1 MPLCRVVGDE
11 GLSVWS
17 KTGNELRLA
26 GPTRR
31 KAEDL
36 YFGDPEWKDYD
47 FTADILIEKQGEVG
61 FWVSSSR
68 QDRDR
73 WKFDF
78 CAFGGKDNT
87 DLLACVEGLYPWKDP
102 SRRFKRNKLDLQ
114 FNKWYSVKFIVRGP
128 QVQVLVDGR
137 FVCKSEY
144 QSLNGGRCGLH
155 SYGRPVAHFRN
166 LQVKSTD
173 GRVLWDGVPNLNKV
187 IVGKFKKPEN
197 QNFEKGSV
205 WEGTRHTEK
214 SGTVKKAVMYIADRN
229 EDKFTGTLA
238 VTNPRGVNQLQ
249 IEGAIQGQHIT
260 ISCESDKGQPS
271 TVSGQINGEE
281 LILIGDNPDSGTQT
295 YSLKPVDSI
304 EDGDKSTDKFVK
316 LWNGKDIEGWEFPFG
331 QVKLESKDGILN
343 ATWTNR
349 VYQALVTKKDDYEN
363 FHLKVRMRIDSKSL
377 GSELNTHWF
386 IRGNQARD
394 GMFGWA
400 FSLGGKKS
408 NTRDGLLF
416 ADMGKFRLLT
426 GGRIV
431 SSAHS
436 IAVPKNKGTV
446 DGVTATGPITKA
458 VSLDEWH
465 DLDFLAYGNTV
476 SMIVD
481 GKLVTTATDNKDRI
495 RKGEIGLR
503 PQRNAHLQFEV
514 FEVLELGSNS
524 EAEMYAKQLL
534 EAL

>member
-1 MPLCRVVGDE
+1 MYRVQLGKEQAALGGPEYQIVDHEGYRPGADKNNPRQHSGAIFNLYANDDDNASDVGDWNT
-11 GLSVWS
+11 SRIIHR
-17 KTGNELRLA
+17 GNKVEHWLNGKLVV
-26 GPTRR
+26 
-31 KAEDL
+31 
-36 YFGDPEWKDYD
+36 
-47 FTADILIEKQGEVG
+47 TADIGSDNWNSRIAGTRYAKHPEFSKNPRGHLVLQGHKKNNVWFKDIVIQDLSQQSPASTDKQPVG
-61 FWVSSSR
+61 SAVQKR
-68 QDRDR
+68 VLDVGQ
-73 WKFDF
+73 
-78 CAFGGKDNT
+78 GV
-87 DLLACVEGLYPWKDP
+87 VEDKPDMDSIP
-102 SRRFKRNKLDLQ
+102 D
-114 FNKWYSVKFIVRGP
+114 
-128 QVQVLVDGR
+128 
-137 FVCKSEY
+137 
-144 QSLNGGRCGLH
+144 
-155 SYGRPVAHFRN
+155 
-166 LQVKSTD
+166 VKSD
-173 GRVLWDGVPNLNKV
+173 GYSQPRPNELSSNPVLK
-187 IVGKFKKPEN
+187 
-197 QNFEKGSV
+197 NFGKGSV
-205 WEGTRHTEK
+205 WKGTRHTEK

-249 IEGAIQGQHIT
+249 IEGAIQGKHIT

-304 EDGDKSTDKFVK
+304 EDGDKSTDKFVQ

-363 FHLKVRMRIDSKSL
+363 FHLRVRMRIDSKSL

-408 NTRDGLLF
+408 RTRDGLLF

-426 GGRIV
+426 GGRIG

-446 DGVTATGPITKA
+446 DGVTAAGPITKA